1 MREILKEVMNKDNR
15 VELKRAGRQ
24 LIILIA
30 VQFIGFFTAWEIAK
44 YIIING

>member
-1 MREILKEVMNKDNR
+1 MREILKEVMHKDNR

-24 LIILIA
+24 LIILLA
-30 VQFIGFFTAWEIAK
+30 VQFIGFFTAWEIVK

>member
-24 LIILIA
+24 LIILLA
-30 VQFIGFFTAWEIAK
+30 AQFIGFFTAWEIAK
-44 YIIING
+44 YVITHG

>member
-1 MREILKEVMNKDNR
+1 MREILKEVMHKDNR

-24 LIILIA
+24 LIILLA
-30 VQFIGFFTAWEIAK
+30 AQFIGFFTAWEIAK